1 VHHQKVKQHQQEYV
15 NDYFIYIA
23 SLFVEKLPPCSGRFG
38 DAHVIHFYQNQN
50 VSDNMFGLVSVTVG
64 QISSILN
71 SISASKA
78 TGLDKSLQDLS
89 KMVLLSLQNLL
100 LTL

>member
-1 VHHQKVKQHQQEYV
+1 
-15 NDYFIYIA
+15 
-23 SLFVEKLPPCSGRFG
+23 
-38 DAHVIHFYQNQN
+38 
-50 VSDNMFGLVSVTVG
+50 MFGLVSVTVG
-64 QISSILN
+64 QVSSILN

-78 TGLDKSLQDLS
+78 TGLDESLQDLS